1 MRISDWSSDVCSSD
15 LTALQVTSNH
25 RTIRH
30 FMRLAWTVVVATTA
44 AYQTAKSWNPDI
56 FTPPPRFNQP
66 SNGTNPSFAGITGR
80 ACPRYSVS
88 AWGDPDYGGSVV
100 PYDVTN
106 PSEGD
111 RKSVVEGKSVSVRV
125 DHGGSRI

>member
-44 AYQTAKSWNPDI
+44 AYQTAKTWTPDL

-66 SNGTNPSFAGITGR
+66 SNGTNPSFAGITGKRSEESRGGKECVSTCRFRWR
-80 ACPRYSVS
+80 A
-88 AWGDPDYGGSVV
+88 D
-100 PYDVTN
+100 T
-106 PSEGD
+106 
-111 RKSVVEGKSVSVRV
+111 KKKKKTK
-125 DHGGSRI
+125 HKQH